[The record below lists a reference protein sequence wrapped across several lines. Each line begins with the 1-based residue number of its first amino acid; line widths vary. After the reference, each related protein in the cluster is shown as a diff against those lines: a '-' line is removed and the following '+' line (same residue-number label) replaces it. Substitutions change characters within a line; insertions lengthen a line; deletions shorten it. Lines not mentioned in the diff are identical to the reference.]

1 MKINSYI
8 DHTLL
13 AADATEGKVRKIC
26 EEAKEHEFA
35 SVCVNTCW
43 TSYCSM
49 QLRDSDVSVCV
60 VVGFPLG
67 AMSTTAK
74 AFEAANAVK
83 NGADEIDMVINL
95 GWLKDGKY
103 DLVEKDIK
111 EVKNACKKKL
121 LKVIIETCLLTDE
134 EKVIACK
141 LAVKAGADFVKTSTG
156 FSKAGAKASDV
167 KLMRETVGP
176 KIGVKAAGGIH
187 DYQQAVEMIDAG
199 ATRIGASC
207 GIAIVAG
214 ASKNVN
220 C

>member
-13 AADATEGKVRKIC
+13 AADAREASIRKIC

-43 TSYCSM
+43 TSYCAM

-67 AMSTTAK
+67 SMATAAK

-141 LAVKAGADFVKTSTG
+141 LAVKAGADYVKTSTG